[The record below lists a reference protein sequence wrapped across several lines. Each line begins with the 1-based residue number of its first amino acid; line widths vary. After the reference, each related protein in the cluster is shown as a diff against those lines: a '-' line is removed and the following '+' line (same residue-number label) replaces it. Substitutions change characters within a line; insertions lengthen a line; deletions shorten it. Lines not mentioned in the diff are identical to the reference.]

1 MNAARAAGARGGT
14 VLHGKGTGS
23 KGRTEVLQHL
33 HRGGKGSHA
42 HRRAAEQKAAIMQ
55 AILKKAGPGTKAS
68 ALVFSLPTTEVAG
81 FGLFEDA

>member
-1 MNAARAAGARGGT
+1 
-14 VLHGKGTGS
+14 
-23 KGRTEVLQHL
+23 
-33 HRGGKGSHA
+33 
-42 HRRAAEQKAAIMQ
+42 MQ